1 MKSFPF
7 GKKNY
12 TTMLVGIATIL
23 AGFITMSLDKEEFG
37 FGTLGLVVGPI
48 VVAVGFF
55 IQFYAILR
63 KP

>member
-12 TTMLVGIATIL
+12 TTMLIGIAVIL
-23 AGFITMSLDKEEFG
+23 AGFIIMSLDKEEFG
-37 FGTLGLVVGPI
+37 FGILGLTIGPI
-48 VVAVGFF
+48 VVAIGFF
-55 IQFYAILR
+55 VQFYAILR